1 LYTIP
6 KHRISPAYLLAAEHF
21 DLPPLGFRQYFGEQ
35 TVLRAQLKPGEIV
48 LDVCSGSGTSAIPAA
63 RAVGP
68 GGRVIG
74 LDLAPRLI
82 ALARQKAAAESLT
95 NVEFRHA
102 DFDQAYFRNASFDA
116 VVCVFGLFFFPD
128 MRATV
133 QKMRRLLR
141 PGGRLAITTWG
152 PNLFEPANDVF
163 WSAIREVR
171 PDLFKVSHQRDALS
185 SPEGLRGIVGDA
197 RVEVEE
203 REQPLQ
209 SPEDW
214 WTIVMGSGHRG
225 VVDQLTA
232 EEREQ
237 VRAACLRVTT
247 PSIRISVLYG
257 LVSPSLPV

>member
-1 LYTIP
+1 MTPDP
-6 KHRISPAYLLAAEHF
+6 KVRIAEAYDAAADHF

-48 LDVCSGSGTSAIPAA
+48 LDVCSGSGTSALPAA

-68 GGRVIG
+68 SGRVIG

-82 ALARQKAAAESLT
+82 ALAREKAAKESLS

-141 PGGRLAITTWG
+141 PGGRLAITTWASG
-152 PNLFEPANDVF
+152 LFEPANTVF

-171 PDLFKVSHQRDALS
+171 PDLVKGPSQRQLLS
-185 SPEGLRGIVGDA
+185 TPEGLEGVLEGAKIEA
-197 RVEVEE
+197 EE
-203 REQPLQ
+203 REQPLR

-214 WTIVMGSGHRG
+214 WTMVMGSGHRG
-225 VVDQLTA
+225 VVDQLTP
-232 EEREQ
+232 EDREK
-237 VRAACLRVTT
+237 VRAACLGVTAG
-247 PSIRISVLYG
+247 SVRISVLYG
-257 LVSPSLPV
+257 LVSGGAK